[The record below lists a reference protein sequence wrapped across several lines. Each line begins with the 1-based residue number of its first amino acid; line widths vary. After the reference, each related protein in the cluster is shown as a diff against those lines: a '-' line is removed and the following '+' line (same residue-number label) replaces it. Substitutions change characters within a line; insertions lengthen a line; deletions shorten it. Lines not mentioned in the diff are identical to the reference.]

1 MRSPPLYKMKRNNIT
16 RSVLSLRDGAEDL
29 RSKKDI
35 NHYNIRFNKEIKM
48 GFIEEKAKFDEIYK
62 NKETINK
69 SLVSVD
75 GKILENIKIKDKKG
89 FPLEEYYKWQFIYA
103 IINSNLYSK
112 DFIGVEI
119 FFPKGN
125 KNSAPIK
132 IDGCIFDDKDWE
144 LHYQK
149 WRQKKDSDS
158 VEWLRKH
165 LIAVIEFKKSDG
177 KDIKEVYTSQ
187 IKPYLK
193 ESERNY
199 CLGFYYDTER
209 LYMFQ
214 KRIGAVLR
222 YDESKNQKG
231 IESSTADLSLDLPDG
246 YNYIPSFEEILNK
259 INKPDSIDRSK
270 RTVEDLDLITGI
282 NSSQIN
288 QAISNIVRKMDKV
301 GLGSGNQRGYE
312 ILIQV
317 LALKIFDEK
326 RSAKYQEYLK
336 FYSTNEEQKKL
347 NLLFYITEKEK
358 NFSGLDDEEIQ
369 SFIKRLRKLYNEASK
384 EYKVIL
390 KPIDTETINWQN
402 ESHIQALSA
411 IVENLQDYSF
421 IKSYQNDLYQLV
433 FYRFAN
439 EFAKVQKG
447 QFITPLKLIDFLVKI
462 VNPRNGE
469 TVIDPTVGIAD
480 FLSMSFVNA
489 KGSLE
494 DKDFYGVDNDEQ
506 MIMLAKLNM
515 LLNGDGN
522 ATLKYQSDRGSLLYK
537 FNVDKEL
544 IPLNSKLH
552 KNGNWDNWV
561 DQNKLMKFNVVL
573 TNPPFGEDRK
583 FEAITEKDKQI
594 AELYELWDTAKVND
608 WIDIGLLFLEN
619 AYRILDI
626 NGRLGIVL
634 SNSIASVDRWEKARE
649 WLMNKMRIVALFDLP
664 PNVFADTGV
673 NTTLIVAY
681 KPSEKEL
688 IKLKKEGYEI
698 FVKDIKNVGYE
709 VRTLN
714 RVKYYNPTYKFDE
727 KTFDIAID
735 EKGIAKLDEDFT
747 ETIFGFKEWANTQED
762 TLKKLFLNKNG
773 K

>member
-1 MRSPPLYKMKRNNIT
+1 MPYKPKLLLLNDSPENIKRMKNT
-16 RSVLSLRDGAEDL
+16 FLCQLRL
-29 RSKKDI
+29 NKRI
-35 NHYNIRFNKEIKM
+35 NM
-48 GFIEEKAKFDEIYK
+48 GFIEAKAKFDEEYK
-62 NKETINK
+62 NQSILKK
-69 SLVSVD
+69 SLVPVD
-75 GKILENIKIKDKKG
+75 GKMIENIKLRDSRG
-89 FPLEEYYKWQFIYA
+89 ETLEEYYKWQFVYSL
-103 IINSNLYSK
+103 INSGLYSK
-112 DFIGVEI
+112 DYIQVEVY
-119 FFPKGN
+119 FPKGN

-132 IDGCIFDDKDWE
+132 IDGCIFDDKDWTI
-144 LHYQK
+144 YYKK
-149 WRQKKDSDS
+149 WRESKNSDA

-165 LIAVIEFKKSDG
+165 LVSVIEFKKSDG

-187 IKPYLK
+187 VKPYLK
-193 ESERNY
+193 ESERSY
-199 CLGFYYDTER
+199 CLAFYYDTER
-209 LYMFQ
+209 LYLFQ
-214 KRIGAVLR
+214 KRAEVVLR
-222 YDESKNQKG
+222 YDESKNQNGK
-231 IESSTADLSLDLPDG
+231 ESSVADLSLDLPDG
-246 YNYIPSFEEILNK
+246 YSYIPSFDEILNK
-259 INKPDSIDRSK
+259 INKPQSIDRSK
-270 RTVEDLDLITGI
+270 RTIDDLDLITGI

-288 QAISNIVRKMDKV
+288 QAISNILRKMDKV
-301 GLGSGNQRGYE
+301 GLGSGNQRGYQ

-336 FYSTNEEQKKL
+336 FYSTDEEQKKL

-358 NFSGLDDEEIQ
+358 SFSGLNDEEIQ
-369 SFIKRLRKLYNEASK
+369 SFIKRLRKLYNDASK

-390 KPIDTETINWQN
+390 SAVDTETINWQN

-421 IKSYQNDLYQLV
+421 IKSYQSDLYQLV

-439 EFAKVQKG
+439 SFAKVEKG

-469 TVIDPTVGIAD
+469 TVVDPTVGIAD

-489 KGSLE
+489 KGSLD

-544 IPLNSKLH
+544 VPLNSRLH

-561 DQNKLMKFNVVL
+561 NQTKLMKFNVVL

-583 FEAITEKDKQI
+583 FEVITERDKEI
-594 AELYELWDTAKVND
+594 AEMYELWDTAKINN

-619 AYRILDI
+619 AYRILET
-626 NGRLGIVL
+626 NGRLGIVV

-649 WLMNKMRIVALFDLP
+649 WLMKNMRIVALFDLP
-664 PNVFADTGV
+664 QSVFADTGV

-681 KPSEKEL
+681 KPTEKDLE
-688 IKLKKEGYEI
+688 KLKKDGYEI
-698 FVKDIKNVGYE
+698 FIKDIKNVGYE
-709 VRTLN
+709 VRTLK
-714 RVKYYNPTYKFDE
+714 RIKHYNPIYKFDE

-735 EKGIAKLDEDFT
+735 ENGVAKLDEDFT
-747 ETIFGFKEWANTQED
+747 DTIKGFKEWANTQED
-762 TLKKLFLNKNG
+762 TLKKLFLGKNG